1 MDAPVNMRP
10 VFIAGNSIVSP
21 LGFTSDENYAA
32 IQMGQTGIS
41 LIDDAAISATPLYAA
56 YIPQEF
62 RQEIKRFDQ
71 SDQFTWFEQIAIYS
85 IAAALDKAKV
95 DPSSSRVVFVLST
108 TKGNIELLEQGK
120 PYDKRIDINE
130 AAKNIM
136 RFYNNPA
143 PPVIVSNA
151 CISGVM
157 AMLVA
162 KRLLASG
169 QYDHAIVTGADVLT
183 HFVVSGFQSLFA
195 ISSLPCKPFD
205 ADRTGISLGE
215 AAATVV
221 LSCDLPGKT
230 STKITIEGGAITND
244 ANHISGPSRT
254 GEELAIAIRKA
265 LHDSQLQ
272 NDDIGFISAHGTATA
287 YNDEMEA
294 KALNLAGLQHT
305 PMHSLK
311 GYFGHTLGAA
321 GIVESV
327 INIHSMLHNEL
338 VPSLGFTKMGVNPEV
353 NIIRKTESMP
363 IKNCLK
369 TASGFGGC
377 NAAMVLSK
385 SVGV

>member
-1 MDAPVNMRP
+1 MDVTVTMRP
-10 VFIAGNSIVSP
+10 VFIASDSLVSP
-21 LGFTSDENYAA
+21 LGLTSDENYDAVQLA
-32 IQMGQTGIS
+32 RTGIS
-41 LIDDAAISATPLYAA
+41 LIDDAAISPAPLYAA
-56 YIPQEF
+56 CIQPGH
-62 RQEIKRFDQ
+62 RIEITNSFD
-71 SDQFTWFEQIAIYS
+71 SPDHFTWFEQIAIYS
-85 IAAALDKAKV
+85 IRMALAKSAV
-95 DPSSSRVVFVLST
+95 DPSSSRVIFVLST

-120 PYDKRIDINE
+120 LHDQRIDINE
-130 AAKNIM
+130 AAKDITH
-136 RFYNNPA
+136 FFNNPNS
-143 PPVIVSNA
+143 PVIISNA
-151 CISGVM
+151 CISGVV

-169 QYDHAIVTGADVLT
+169 QYDYAIVCGADVLT

-195 ISSLPCKPFD
+195 ISSFPCKPFD
-205 ADRTGISLGE
+205 ADRNGITLGE

-221 LSCDLPGKT
+221 LTCDSPRGANP
-230 STKITIEGGAITND
+230 KIKIEGGATTND

-254 GEELAIAIRKA
+254 GEELATAIRKA

-272 NDDIGFISAHGTATA
+272 NDDIAFISAHGTATS

-294 KALNLAGLQHT
+294 KALNLACLQHT
-305 PMHSLK
+305 PTHSLK

-327 INIHSMLHNEL
+327 ISIHSMLHNEL
-338 VPSLGFTKMGVNPEV
+338 VPSFGFTTMGVKPEV
-353 NIIRKTESMP
+353 NIIRKTESMQ

-385 SVGV
+385 S